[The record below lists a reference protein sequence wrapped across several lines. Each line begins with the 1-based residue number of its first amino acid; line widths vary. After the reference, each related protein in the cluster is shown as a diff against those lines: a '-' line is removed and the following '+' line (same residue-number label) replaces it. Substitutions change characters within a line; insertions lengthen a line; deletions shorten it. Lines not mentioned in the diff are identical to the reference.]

1 MTSTIW
7 ITVAALA
14 VGTFASKAAG
24 TLVLGGRELTP
35 RTLAVTALL
44 APALL
49 AGLLVYETF
58 GGEDGFVVD
67 ARAAGVGA
75 AILAILAKAP
85 MLLVI
90 VLAAAV
96 TAGVRAFS

>member
-1 MTSTIW
+1 MTTTIW

-24 TLVLGGRELTP
+24 TLVLGSRELSP

-67 ARAAGVGA
+67 ARAAGLSA

-85 MLLVI
+85 MFLVI
-90 VLAAAV
+90 VVAAL
-96 TAGVRAFS
+96 TAALVRLFT

>member
-1 MTSTIW
+1 MVW
-7 ITVAALA
+7 ITLAALA

-24 TLVLGGRELTP
+24 TLVLGTRELGP

-58 GGEDGFVVD
+58 SGEDGFVVD
-67 ARAAGVGA
+67 ARAAGLGA

-85 MLLVI
+85 MFLVI
-90 VLAAAV
+90 VVAAAV
-96 TAGVRAFS
+96 AAAVRAFS